1 MLGMG
6 DMMKQ
11 AKAMQEKM
19 AKVQEQVAALEVT
32 GESGAGLVR
41 VQMTGRHDVRA
52 VTIDP
57 ALMSED
63 REVLEDLI
71 AAAVNDAVRRVEGEQ
86 KALMSEVTAVTFAA
100 GHEAVLMPYPAP
112 LEALIEQLRVL
123 PGVGRRSAQRMAFQL
138 LERDRPQAQALAE
151 GLLNALEKNFKLSA
165 VPDTY
170 RRFRM

>member
-86 KALMSEVTAVTFAA
+86 KALMSEVTAGV
-100 GHEAVLMPYPAP
+100 P
-112 LEALIEQLRVL
+112 LP
-123 PGVGRRSAQRMAFQL
+123 PGM
-138 LERDRPQAQALAE
+138 
-151 GLLNALEKNFKLSA
+151 KL
-165 VPDTY
+165 
-170 RRFRM
+170 F

>member
-86 KALMSEVTAVTFAA
+86 KALMAEVTA
-100 GHEAVLMPYPAP
+100 GLP
-112 LEALIEQLRVL
+112 LP
-123 PGVGRRSAQRMAFQL
+123 PGM
-138 LERDRPQAQALAE
+138 
-151 GLLNALEKNFKLSA
+151 KL
-165 VPDTY
+165 
-170 RRFRM
+170 F